1 MIVTHF
7 SYFALI
13 SYLEILSAFLQPFE
27 RFLLFFPENGKK
39 ILKMAAY
46 KSVLFIIAN
55 YSVLKSI
62 QIITLVVA

>member
-13 SYLEILSAFLQPFE
+13 SYLETLSAFLQLFE
-27 RFLLFFPENGKK
+27 MFLLFFLKMEKK
-39 ILKMAAY
+39 ILKMATY